1 MIPKTK
7 DALSNL
13 LPASTKLILSD
24 PAKFVE
30 SIIDMIENDLG
41 ITSQLDNFGTIILRI
56 RLLYSSCKIRMVPLQ
71 KIWLFY

>member
-1 MIPKTK
+1 MIQKTK

-13 LPASTKLILSD
+13 LPVSTKLILND

-41 ITSQLDNFGTIILRI
+41 ITSQLDKFLYDYHESGSYI
-56 RLLYSSCKIRMVPLQ
+56 RAARSVLCLSG
-71 KIWLFY
+71 